1 MRTWFYWPGA
11 WIARRLLD
19 ITGGVTLHG
28 VENVPR
34 EGAYIVVANHCS
46 LWDPAMLGWATAYQV
61 GKVVHFMAKLEVRS
75 WPIIGPLAT
84 QSGVFFVKR
93 GEGDRAAQR
102 EALALLAHG
111 EPIAIF
117 PEGTRSRDG
126 RLKEFKPGA
135 ALLALRSGVQLL
147 PVGIAG
153 SQRLFPG
160 RSRVPRRSRITVR
173 VGKPFSI
180 GHQPAGRLDRTA
192 LAAGSERIRD
202 EVAPLLP
209 PEQRPP
215 DPARAASAHPS

>member
-28 VENVPR
+28 VGNVPR
-34 EGAYIVVANHCS
+34 DGAYIVVANHCS

-75 WPIIGPLAT
+75 WPLIGPLAT

-102 EALALLAHG
+102 EALALLARG
-111 EPIAIF
+111 EPLAIF

-126 RLKEFKPGA
+126 RMKEFKPGA
-135 ALLALRSGVQLL
+135 ALLALRSGVPLL

-153 SQRLFPG
+153 SHRLFPG

-173 VGKPFSI
+173 VGTPFSI
-180 GHQPAGRLDRTA
+180 GHQPSGRLDRAT
-192 LAAGSERIRD
+192 LAAGSERIRS
-202 EVAPLLP
+202 EIAPLLP
-209 PEQRPP
+209 PEQRP
-215 DPARAASAHPS
+215 RA